1 MAKGKKKIYQKYE
14 EELPEKLL
22 EETKKE
28 TKDLNQKQ
36 TEKVMEEVLKEYK
49 KRQVE
54 PGEAAGAIAAQ
65 SIGERA
71 TQMTLKTFHVA
82 GLSEGV
88 SVVQGLPRL
97 EELIETRKTPKK
109 EVCRIRPK
117 KEIEK
122 NKEKV
127 VKIAKKIE
135 ETKTNDI
142 GKVEEDLVE
151 EKIIIKPDMEKIE
164 KLGIEMNEIAEK
176 IKEKIRRKPEKIE
189 KDKIIF
195 KPKASTLKSLRRYV
209 EKAEN
214 TRIIGIEGIEKATL
228 VEKEENGETRYEIHT
243 DGSNLKEVL
252 KTDDI
257 DPEKTDSNSIP
268 EIYKTLGIEATR
280 KMLYKEL
287 MEITEEYNINKRHIL
302 LISDALTR
310 SGRPTPIGRHGIS
323 GEKESVLARAA
334 FEEQIKHLL
343 KAAQKGEKDELK
355 GVAENIIVGNPIP
368 VGTGMVDLRIDLEKQ
383 KN

>member
-268 EIYKTLGIEATR
+268 EIYKTLR
-280 KMLYKEL
+280 
-287 MEITEEYNINKRHIL
+287 NR
-302 LISDALTR
+302 SDEKNALQRTNGNN
-310 SGRPTPIGRHGIS
+310 GRI
-323 GEKESVLARAA
+323 
-334 FEEQIKHLL
+334 
-343 KAAQKGEKDELK
+343 
-355 GVAENIIVGNPIP
+355 
-368 VGTGMVDLRIDLEKQ
+368 
-383 KN
+383 